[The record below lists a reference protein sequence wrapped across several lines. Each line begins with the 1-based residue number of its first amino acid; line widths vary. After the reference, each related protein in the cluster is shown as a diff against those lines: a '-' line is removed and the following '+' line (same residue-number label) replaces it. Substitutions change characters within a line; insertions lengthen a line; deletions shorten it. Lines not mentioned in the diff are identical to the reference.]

1 MALTRK
7 ACAEE
12 RSAASAR
19 CHFGSL
25 WGDTARTAGEWQG
38 LGPKNSRRELAGRIR
53 DLDIALPRRPS
64 SSAPGP
70 CLGTDLELGSIGSG
84 FGGRDEWLIPHVLWG
99 QPKGAHFRARRCQD
113 PLHPAELLF
122 MWTVGGARALNME
135 DLIGKFDAGRE
146 ADFIVVDLPVGAR
159 LPRRWEGKQVPPT
172 RNGLGSAG

>member
-1 MALTRK
+1 MPWK
-7 ACAEE
+7 
-12 RSAASAR
+12 
-19 CHFGSL
+19 
-25 WGDTARTAGEWQG
+25 
-38 LGPKNSRRELAGRIR
+38 
-53 DLDIALPRRPS
+53 
-64 SSAPGP
+64 
-70 CLGTDLELGSIGSG
+70 DLELGQHSIGSG

-159 LPRRWEGKQVPPT
+159 LPRRWEGKQVLPT